1 MVTKCRDVLSEDA
14 QLYLPAFAHRVQKTV
29 LGAADSWRSRVAAR
43 RATATDT
50 TRRPSVRAPEG
61 VRTPPRR
68 RPPRRCSSDATVER
82 AAGERATRA
91 DTLLVMSLVS
101 AGARP
106 RTQGCHARRDHA
118 IRLVARRRRPSPMPL
133 TALLPSRH
141 AREHQAR
148 GTTCVDLRFIGVRED
163 ALVSHLGSQPSD
175 GGAARAALTSAP
187 ARPLGVNRRR
197 AGRREL
203 R

>member
-1 MVTKCRDVLSEDA
+1 MR
-14 QLYLPAFAHRVQKTV
+14 
-29 LGAADSWRSRVAAR
+29 AADAAAPQIIR
-43 RATATDT
+43 RAVATPGRRENAA
-50 TRRPSVRAPEG
+50 RRPSVRTPEG

-118 IRLVARRRRPSPMPL
+118 IRLVARRRRPSPRPL
-133 TALLPSRH
+133 PALLPSRH
-141 AREHQAR
+141 ARDHQAR
-148 GTTCVDLRFIGVRED
+148 GATCVDLRFIGVRED
-163 ALVSHLGSQPSD
+163 ELVSHLGSQPSE
-175 GGAARAALTSAP
+175 GGAARTALTSAP